1 MPHTKWTSGNW
12 SEPSSGS
19 DRFRV
24 PAAAILT
31 VTFLQLRP
39 LQGVKHNVA
48 CRCDETLP
56 WTGAPAPDE
65 IAKAAERLLIEG
77 RFAEGLDFLYRALDW
92 CRTSL
97 PPDGWRKY
105 CGAVRADG
113 VLMDLLLQSP
123 FTERAYGKPR
133 GYPGD
138 AVLID
143 YIYGCADWRED
154 DGMSE
159 SGRQIFSWEYQSPG
173 CRSVRARREVLASA
187 LDAAARR
194 PDARVLAVAC
204 GHLREVELSSA
215 ARDGAFERY
224 IAADQDEASLA
235 EIDRCYGPS
244 GVSTLPASARS
255 LIARRHTLSEFD
267 LVYVPGLY
275 DYLPAR
281 AAETLT
287 LVLFET
293 LRPGGT
299 LLIGNCTPDRGDIGY
314 MQAILDW
321 WLLYRDEPAMLSLS
335 RRIDPARVAEAT
347 TFRERHQ
354 NIVFL
359 EMTRG

>member
-1 MPHTKWTSGNW
+1 
-12 SEPSSGS
+12 
-19 DRFRV
+19 
-24 PAAAILT
+24 
-31 VTFLQLRP
+31 
-39 LQGVKHNVA
+39 VKHTVA
-48 CRCDETLP
+48 CRCDETLR
-56 WTGAPAPDE
+56 WTDAPAPEE
-65 IAKAAERLLIEG
+65 IANAAERLLIEG
-77 RFAEGLDFLYRALDW
+77 RFAEGLDFLYRALDG

-97 PPDGWRKY
+97 PPDRWREY
-105 CGAVRADG
+105 CGAFRRDE
-113 VLMDLLLQSP
+113 VLMDLLRQSP
-123 FTERAYGKPR
+123 FTERAYRKPR

-143 YIYGCADWRED
+143 YIYGCVDGGEAD
-154 DGMSE
+154 GISE
-159 SGRQIFSWEYQSPG
+159 PGRQIFAWEYESPG
-173 CRSVRARREVLASA
+173 CRSVRARRVVLARA

-194 PDARVLAVAC
+194 PDPRVLAIAC

-215 ARDGAFERY
+215 ARDGGFETY
-224 IAADQDEASLA
+224 IAADHDEASLA
-235 EIDRCYGPS
+235 EIDRCYGRS
-244 GVSTLPASARS
+244 GVSTLRASARS

-287 LVLFET
+287 SVLFET

-299 LLIGNCTPDRGDIGY
+299 LLIGNCTPDRSDIGY
-314 MQAILDW
+314 MQATLDW
-321 WLLYRDEPAMLSLS
+321 WLLYRDEAEMLSLS
-335 RRIDPARVAEAT
+335 RRIDPARLAGAR